1 MGIAHRPE
9 EVSIVASKDIRV
21 AVLEHRG
28 DPRLIGESIG
38 KFIAWRKQARL
49 PPAKNATYNIL
60 YDDPELTRPADFR
73 FDLCVS
79 TSRDIGGNS
88 HGIVAKTIPGGRCA
102 KLRHIG
108 SDHTLADAVR
118 YLYAEWLPQSGEAL
132 RDFPPYLR
140 RVKFAPEVQ
149 EHEAV
154 TDVFLPL
161 A

>member
-1 MGIAHRPE
+1 MGLAYQPAD
-9 EVSIVASKDIRV
+9 VSIVVSKDIPV

-28 DPRLIGESIG
+28 DPRLIGDSIG
-38 KFIAWRKQARL
+38 KLIAWRKQARL

-60 YDDPELTRPADFR
+60 YDDPELTRPANFR

-79 TSRDIGGNS
+79 TSRDLSGNT
-88 HGIVAKTIPGGRCA
+88 HGIVAKVIPGGRCA

-118 YLYAEWLPQSGEAL
+118 YLYLEWLPQSGEKL
-132 RDFPPYLR
+132 RDFPAYLR
-140 RVKFAPEVQ
+140 RVKFFPEVQ